1 MSLFPPLYAVLDN
14 ELLDGRPVACAKALS
29 AAGVELIQY
38 RAKRLASREYLRT
51 CSALAETLASRNAR
65 FIVNDRP
72 DIAAMAGAG
81 GVHVG
86 QQDLTPEDARRI
98 CGSGRWVGVSTHNLE
113 QFRAAA
119 KTSADYIAI
128 GPIFATSTKEKPD
141 PVVGTALIREA
152 RKLTRKP
159 IVAIG
164 GITLSRAAEVYAAG
178 ADSVAV
184 VRDLIAAGDPAT
196 RAKEFLAIAAE
207 VRENSRGNS
216 VFNSR
221 TGAGKNG

>member
-1 MSLFPPLYAVLDN
+1 MFPPLYAVLDN
-14 ELLDGRPVACAKALS
+14 DLLNGAPIGCAKALA

-38 RAKRLASREYLRT
+38 RAKRLPARDYLRT
-51 CSALAETLASRNAR
+51 CSALAETLANRNAR
-65 FIVNDRP
+65 FIVNDRA

-86 QQDLTPEDARRI
+86 QEDLPPEDARRI

-128 GPIFATSTKEKPD
+128 GPIFTTSTKEKPD
-141 PVVGTALIREA
+141 PVVGTSLIREA

-164 GITLSRAAEVYAAG
+164 GITLARAGEVYAAG
-178 ADSVAV
+178 ADSIAV
-184 VRDLIAAGDPAT
+184 IRGLIAAGDPGA

-207 VRENSRGNS
+207 VRENSRGTS
-216 VFNSR
+216 GTIS
-221 TGAGKNG
+221 GAGTNKNR